1 MESKLETRII
11 ESLFDGKLPCPSA
24 FKLAKEL
31 RIAPKD
37 VGDAV
42 DNMGIKICSC
52 QLGCF
57 K

>member
-1 MESKLETRII
+1 MESKLEAKII
-11 ESLFDGKLPCPSA
+11 ESLVDGKLPCPSA

-31 RIAPKD
+31 KIAPKD